1 MPLNSVPN
9 RIRDAVK
16 PFFEKAGTVKTQVQ
30 KSLSSAKDRISN
42 KAKNAWKKLI
52 SAKDLTVA
60 YSHRYSAL
68 ISWFLLVAGIFAL
81 ALRYLNANPENSLLP
96 GDLVEQLLPKNAA
109 DTRNA
114 NLYYLANIIF
124 VPLQTFLL
132 LIGGLYAWRTL
143 SQNRKFKQHDVES
156 ACIRDYLAIEKQLA
170 DAGSDRQKIE
180 AAVRAYWI
188 LMVYEYY
195 WWHRGLLSRDLFAI
209 WCEFR
214 VQRFRN
220 NPTYAFGTQPAEN
233 PLQFKNYREGYV
245 FCKSEKVFRSPSKF
259 DDLMLALT
267 ERANSQADNL
277 RWHEIEQ
284 YRHGWFK
291 VF

>member
-1 MPLNSVPN
+1 MPLNNWRN
-9 RIRDAVK
+9 RIRDAAK
-16 PFFEKAGTVKTQVQ
+16 WFFEKAGTAKTQVQ
-30 KSLSSAKDRISN
+30 QSLSSANNWISN
-42 KAKNAWKKLI
+42 KAKNTWKKFI
-52 SAKDLTVA
+52 SVKDLTVA
-60 YSHRYSAL
+60 YSHRYGAP
-68 ISWFLLVAGIFAL
+68 ISSFLLVAGIFAF
-81 ALRYLNANPENSLLP
+81 ALRYLNANPENGLLP
-96 GDLVEQLLPKNAA
+96 GDLVEQTLPKNAA

-156 ACIRDYLAIEKQLA
+156 VCIRDYLAIAKQLA

-180 AAVRAYWI
+180 VAIRAYWI

-195 WWHRGLLSRDLFAI
+195 WWHRGLLSRDLFAV

-214 VQRFRN
+214 VQHFRK
-220 NPTYAFGTQPAEN
+220 NPTYAFATQPSDD
-233 PLQFKNYREGYV
+233 PFKFKDYREGYA

-259 DDLMLALT
+259 DDLMLALM
-267 ERANSQADNL
+267 ERANSQA
-277 RWHEIEQ
+277 R
-284 YRHGWFK
+284 
-291 VF
+291 